1 MSQITLYL
9 DKETEQLVLEGAK
22 ASGVSKSRWVADAIR
37 RHAHEVWP
45 AEIQHLAGAFPD
57 FPLREDMM
65 PEDEQV
71 EDLPRVGF

>member
-9 DKETEQLVLEGAK
+9 DEETEQLVLERAK

-45 AEIQHLAGAFPD
+45 PEFQQLAGAFPD
-57 FPLREDMM
+57 FPSREDVF
-65 PEDEQV
+65 PEDKQAD
-71 EDLPRVGF
+71 DLPRLGF